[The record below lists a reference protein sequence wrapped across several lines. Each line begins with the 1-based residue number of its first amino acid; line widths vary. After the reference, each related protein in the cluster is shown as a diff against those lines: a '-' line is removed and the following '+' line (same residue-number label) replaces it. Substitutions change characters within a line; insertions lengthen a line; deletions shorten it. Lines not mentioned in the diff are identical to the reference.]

1 MDNPVSWMI
10 LCVAVYG
17 LIGRVVSAEVKKII
31 AKDEAKKNPKMEYDI
46 DYVFFFFVLTSTR
59 CCAIIDNVRS

>member
-10 LCVAVYG
+10 LCVAMYG
-17 LIGRVVSAEVKKII
+17 FIGRIVSVKVKKII
-31 AKDEAKKNPKMEYDI
+31 AKDEDPEMKYDI
-46 DYVFFFFVLTSTR
+46 DYVFFDQGLTSTR

>member
-17 LIGRVVSAEVKKII
+17 FIGRIVSVELKKII
-31 AKDEAKKNPKMEYDI
+31 AKDEAKKDPKMKYDI
-46 DYVFFFFVLTSTR
+46 DYVFFDQGLTSTR